1 MLHGISLHFPRNIN
15 TYIKKIL
22 NLQRESE
29 RERERERERIYTL
42 LTEILEAKR
51 ASLKAM
57 TWDSAVVG
65 VIIL

>member
-1 MLHGISLHFPRNIN
+1 LFSSSLIPLLAMLHGISLHFPRNIN

-29 RERERERERIYTL
+29 RERERIYTL

-57 TWDSAVVG
+57 T
-65 VIIL
+65 